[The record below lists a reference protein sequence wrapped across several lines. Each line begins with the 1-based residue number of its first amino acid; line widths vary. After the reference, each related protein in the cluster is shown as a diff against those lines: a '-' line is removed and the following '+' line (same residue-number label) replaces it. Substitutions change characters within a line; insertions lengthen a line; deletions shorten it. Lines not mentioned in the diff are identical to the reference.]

1 MKKNYI
7 GERTKYYCDRVEEN
21 EMGWA
26 YGTRRREGG
35 ANIV

>member
-1 MKKNYI
+1 MVLGNAPNI
-7 GERTKYYCDRVEEN
+7 SVIRVEED